1 MGRTVDWVL
10 DIHPLLWDLSWFEK
24 DTEQFSTLDC
34 GCRVR
39 PPLSV
44 SGFWILGYWG
54 DMSEIFGQTW
64 LSMMH
69 PMTLPG
75 DICRDPRVERLL
87 GKYRRR
93 NSPTEAY
100 CFCLVSTTYLLK
112 IRPWPTI
119 IRTVLLNFFF
129 VTRKA
134 YPSPRRGKDS
144 HAPLIGLISHITMD
158 IKFPLSAH
166 LLVFRG
172 GGKQAMNEN
181 NTSCHCNFLSRVYLM
196 SVDDCD
202 FRMTTEWLGVYVQR

>member
-1 MGRTVDWVL
+1 MVIGVL
-10 DIHPLLWDLSWFEK
+10 DIHPLFWDLSWFEK
-24 DTEQFSTLDC
+24 DTEQVSTLEC

-39 PPLSV
+39 PPQSV

-144 HAPLIGLISHITMD
+144 HTPLIGLITHFTRTSN
-158 IKFPLSAH
+158 FPC
-166 LLVFRG
+166 LLTSWSLEEGVN
-172 GGKQAMNEN
+172 KQWMRTILPVIAI
-181 NTSCHCNFLSRVYLM
+181 SCQEYIWCLLM
-196 SVDDCD
+196 TVIL
-202 FRMTTEWLGVYVQR
+202 EWPQND